1 MHRQMEREEDQLDR
15 DLAEGR
21 ISQKE
26 YNREMRELHRDYAGA
41 AEEAASEAYRTELE
55 RW

>member
-1 MHRQMEREEDQLDR
+1 MHRQMEREEEALDR

-26 YNREMRELHRDYAGA
+26 YNREMRELQRDYAGA
-41 AEEAASEAYRTELE
+41 AEEAAQDAYRAELD